1 MRSKPIVLIT
11 LALSALGAL
20 LQIWCRSTAFEL
32 STDLPLS
39 GAPALTVLIIFAIAV
54 PILALAVSLPLQG
67 IKPQGEN
74 SLYHL
79 MGTPGRIVGILSGAA
94 FVLGGLLRLA
104 KSVPPLLHRP
114 TTLEISV
121 CLVDVLLMAGGAA
134 MVILSLSAQES
145 RFHVRHS
152 LWPLLPGFAGC
163 FWLVIYYHSNSR
175 DAVVLRYCWIL
186 LCLMATILAFYYQAG
201 FAFDRVRPLRAQAFS
216 MAGAIYAF
224 TAIPTA
230 DELSDLILLLGVGGW
245 MLLHC
250 RLVPRRSEI
259 HGHREK
265 RV

>member
-20 LQIWCRSTAFEL
+20 LQVWCQRTAF
-32 STDLPLS
+32 DPGANLPLTD
-39 GAPALTVLIIFAIAV
+39 APALTVLIIFAIAV
-54 PILALAVSLPLQG
+54 PIVALAVSLPLQG
-67 IKPQGEN
+67 IKPQGDN
-74 SLYHL
+74 SLYHI
-79 MGTPGRIVGILSGAA
+79 MGTPGRVVGILSGAA
-94 FVLGGLLRLA
+94 FLAGGMLLLIE
-104 KSVPPLLHRP
+104 SVPPLLRRP
-114 TTLEISV
+114 NTLEV
-121 CLVDVLLMAGGAA
+121 TTCLVDLLLMAGGAA
-134 MVILSLSAQES
+134 MIILSLSGQEA

-186 LCLMATILAFYYQAG
+186 LCLMAAILAFYYQAG
-201 FAFDRVRPLRAQAFS
+201 FAFDRVRPLRAQTFS

-224 TAIPTA
+224 TAIPAA
-230 DELSDLILLLGVGGW
+230 DTLSEVILLLGVGGW

-250 RLVPRRSEI
+250 RLIPRRSEI

-265 RV
+265 RE